1 MDLLVDMFVSY
12 SPKWNVYLLFI
23 YLVIRSY
30 LHIKLVSFEDGDK
43 RIVWSKRFPQSI
55 FIVDSYITE
64 QGAMRGGQVLH
75 VMGAIL
81 FIPFAIFV
89 HDFFAFI
96 IMSSMGLYLVESYH
110 HMATGFFISYT
121 TYIDILCGHVDLC
134 THPLESF

>member
-1 MDLLVDMFVSY
+1 MDLLVDMFV
-12 SPKWNVYLLFI
+12 
-23 YLVIRSY
+23 SY

-81 FIPFAIFV
+81 FIPFAIF
-89 HDFFAFI
+89 
-96 IMSSMGLYLVESYH
+96 YYESYEVNRSSWWRLFEAAQWQIAALV
-110 HMATGFFISYT
+110 ATVLALSISWAFLSVAQVPVLNYSLVLNKNLEENVYMNCRKFF
-121 TYIDILCGHVDLC
+121 
-134 THPLESF
+134 